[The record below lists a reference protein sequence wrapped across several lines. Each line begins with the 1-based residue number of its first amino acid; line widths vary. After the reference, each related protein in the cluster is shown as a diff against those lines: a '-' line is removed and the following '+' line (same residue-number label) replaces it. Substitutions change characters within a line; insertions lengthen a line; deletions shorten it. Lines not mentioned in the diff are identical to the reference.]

1 MRFNFNREFLI
12 GLLIGLLSPILFL
25 PLLLFLMSISNVDD
39 FSYLWDQLLENDTN
53 TSRYLS
59 LALISN
65 LIWFYYF
72 LNKEKYYQA
81 RGIIMGM
88 MCFAPYM
95 IYIYFIR

>member
-1 MRFNFNREFLI
+1 MKFNLNKEFLV
-12 GLLIGLLSPILFL
+12 GLLIGLVTPMVFL
-25 PLLLFLMSISNVDD
+25 PILLFLMSISNMNS
-39 FSYLWDQLLENDTN
+39 FSYLWNQFLENDMN
-53 TSRYLS
+53 SSRYLS

-72 LNKEKYYQA
+72 LNREKYYQA

>member
-1 MRFNFNREFLI
+1 MRHNFNKEFLI
-12 GLLIGLLSPILFL
+12 GLLIGLFSPIVFVPIMLS
-25 PLLLFLMSISNVDD
+25 LMSISNVDD
-39 FSYLWDQLLENDTN
+39 FNELWNQFLANDKN

-65 LIWFYYF
+65 LIWFYFF
-72 LNKEKYYQA
+72 LNKEKYYYA